1 MRLERGMPRGSAKG
15 YKRVIT
21 PLEDVPQS
29 EWDDH
34 DKEVAAL
41 QDAGF
46 NLIVRHIVSPP
57 KYEHA

>member
-1 MRLERGMPRGSAKG
+1 MPRGSAKG